1 MNETAF
7 LFLKYAKEG
16 GEMRMVHAQNATV
29 ACACTGMVAAAPVL
43 YFLAIITLATVVQY
57 VVQQAVLIC
66 AYQRASV
73 KHGRIKGRNCPCTT
87 TVCMILRIL
96 YRYHTHDYAV
106 GGGHPKRLKVSPL
119 SLNLDL
125 SLLTAVLHQQYGE
138 REVVLLTKEQ

>member
-43 YFLAIITLATVVQY
+43 YFLALITLLATVVQY

-73 KHGRIKGRNCPCTT
+73 KHGRIKGQNCPCTT
-87 TVCMILRIL
+87 TVCMT
-96 YRYHTHDYAV
+96 YHT
-106 GGGHPKRLKVSPL
+106 GIIRTIML
-119 SLNLDL
+119 
-125 SLLTAVLHQQYGE
+125 
-138 REVVLLTKEQ
+138 